1 MELRQTIA
9 KLVSYK
15 RGIHC
20 HPEQIIIGSGTNVLL
35 KQLLDVMVEDSKIA
49 VENPGYSRFRDL
61 LNRSQKVTIPVSLDN
76 KGISIKALKALNPNL
91 VIVTPSHQFPMGTIM
106 PISRRI
112 DLLNWMTQPN
122 GYIVGDDYLFRDIFK
137 NVDARLT
144 LKLYD
149 FTNIVSQ
156 TL

>member
-1 MELRQTIA
+1 MVKVTKQVFRQFTSRLSSIPEFKGPMEPRQTIA

-35 KQLLDVMVEDSKIA
+35 KQLLDVMEEDSKI

-76 KGISIKALKALNPNL
+76 KGISIKALKVLNL
-91 VIVTPSHQFPMGTIM
+91 I
-106 PISRRI
+106 
-112 DLLNWMTQPN
+112 
-122 GYIVGDDYLFRDIFK
+122 
-137 NVDARLT
+137 
-144 LKLYD
+144 
-149 FTNIVSQ
+149 
-156 TL
+156 